1 MKKVEVCFIK
11 PKKRLTAQW
20 KVELANLMEEEITKE
35 IDKEIIDRI
44 SAEILKD
51 LNRSGKHGS
60 IIKRT

>member
-11 PKKRLTAQW
+11 PKRRLTAQW
-20 KVELANLMEEEITKE
+20 KVELADLMAEEITNE

-44 SAEILKD
+44 NAEILED
-51 LNRSGKHGS
+51 LNWSRKHGS